1 MKKIILFCTLTL
13 CVILILPFLPL
24 SGEGRVY
31 TDTIRLHV
39 LANSDGEEDQELKLK
54 VRDAVIERVAD
65 ITEYVSSRTEAE
77 EVINQ
82 SLAEIESLGLEV
94 IAAEGFDYTVKATLG
109 EEYYPERSYDG
120 IRLPEGRYLS
130 LRVIIG
136 SGEGQNWWCIL
147 YPPLCTSASEPEEE
161 LVQAGFTGEQIRL
174 LCEDENPKYVVR
186 FRILEFFHNL
196 FG

>member
-1 MKKIILFCTLTL
+1 MKKLIIFSVLTL

-39 LANSDGEEDQELKLK
+39 LANSDTEEDQSLKLM
-54 VRDAVIERVAD
+54 VRDAIIESIAEL
-65 ITEYVSSRTEAE
+65 TEFVSSRSEAAAIIE
-77 EVINQ
+77 S
-82 SLAEIESLGLEV
+82 SLEEIESLALGV
-94 IAAEGFDYTVKATLG
+94 IEKQGFDYSVKAVLD
-109 EEYYPERSYDG
+109 EEYYPERSYEG

-130 LRVIIG
+130 LKVMIG
-136 SGEGQNWWCIL
+136 SAKGQNWWCVL
-147 YPPLCTSASEPEEE
+147 YPPLCTSVSEPEEE
-161 LVQAGFTGEQIRL
+161 LIQAGFTGEQVRI

-186 FRILEFFHNL
+186 FRILEFFHSL